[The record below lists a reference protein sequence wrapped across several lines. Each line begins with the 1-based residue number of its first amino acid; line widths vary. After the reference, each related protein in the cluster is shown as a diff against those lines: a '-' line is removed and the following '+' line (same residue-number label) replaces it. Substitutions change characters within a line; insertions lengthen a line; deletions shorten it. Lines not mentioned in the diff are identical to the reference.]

1 MFAPKPPQLLP
12 PMSPLVRLAIVGAI
26 VAAMVY
32 LAFGLERIEPPPP
45 PPEAPEPE
53 VVVPSID
60 RDLLARVAD
69 ATREQR
75 LQLEAEPLRHLL
87 HAAIDVGPTVAAALG
102 APDRPVPLAELRAE
116 PGKWRG
122 RWLWYE
128 GELLDL
134 TGPRDGHPIRGY
146 GIFEATI
153 RMPGG
158 EHAIAAFSIPPE
170 QAIQRGAWVRID
182 GFLLKLRDTTYPI
195 DVREAPLLVGRA
207 IQRDYEDWGP
217 VRELDAKLLA
227 GIDDADF
234 SAGSKMWNTIDED
247 QTEALWHLAAYA
259 RDTADDR
266 SLAEWRRVPILAEAT
281 FFDDFRDH
289 TVERGL
295 ERRIVGSLIQR
306 KTIAAP
312 ANPAGIRFWTVGLV
326 QVREYGGATIP
337 IWVPKRVGEL
347 PMRAQLEVRGHYYR
361 RFAFEAINGQRH
373 YVPVFV
379 AADLTPLVV
388 DPSPVMRQ
396 LGLGI
401 GGVLLA
407 MFVGAWWAN
416 RRMAR
421 ESLQHQREMDARRR
435 RRREQAGHPTAPSS
449 SAT

>member
-45 PPEAPEPE
+45 PPESPEPE

-227 GIDDADF
+227 
-234 SAGSKMWNTIDED
+234 
-247 QTEALWHLAAYA
+247 
-259 RDTADDR
+259 
-266 SLAEWRRVPILAEAT
+266 
-281 FFDDFRDH
+281 
-289 TVERGL
+289 
-295 ERRIVGSLIQR
+295 
-306 KTIAAP
+306 
-312 ANPAGIRFWTVGLV
+312 
-326 QVREYGGATIP
+326 
-337 IWVPKRVGEL
+337 
-347 PMRAQLEVRGHYYR
+347 
-361 RFAFEAINGQRH
+361 
-373 YVPVFV
+373 
-379 AADLTPLVV
+379 
-388 DPSPVMRQ
+388 
-396 LGLGI
+396 
-401 GGVLLA
+401 
-407 MFVGAWWAN
+407 
-416 RRMAR
+416 
-421 ESLQHQREMDARRR
+421 
-435 RRREQAGHPTAPSS
+435 
-449 SAT
+449 